1 MLRSLY
7 SAVSGISVNQNAM
20 DVIGNNISNVNTI
33 GYKMGRAVFQDLL
46 SQTMTSGKAPSDS
59 TGGINPRQVG
69 TGAFLVAVDNIM
81 EQGVIKSTASTTDL
95 AIEGNGYFI
104 LRGEGATKYYT
115 RAGDF
120 NFDKTGVFTNPSG
133 YRVQGWMADPTTGN
147 IKYNSAASDIAL
159 SDAHKIMQA
168 KATSD
173 IKYAGVLDS
182 SSTGSKYTF
191 NKMLTQA
198 NGQMSIFD
206 VLGTNGGTS
215 DTLGLKTNGTVTVK
229 AHATGLTRINQIYTE
244 GGQAVNLKTNS
255 TVTFTVNGVA
265 KQIKYVTSGDNAAS
279 GEFSTMQGL
288 VDCMNTYVFDNG
300 GGTALDATFKLE
312 NGQIKITG
320 NATANFEINSIT
332 SSSQNLYL
340 TNLLSPLQGNYI
352 AASTNETGTFYFQSA
367 LKASENFKTLND
379 LAAQIQSSIKG
390 NVLDNFSST
399 FLENNFGL
407 NNGDTFAVNYING
420 ATPGSATF
428 TYTSNPDMVTGTTF
442 HTLSDLANAMSNTI
456 PDLTASVNGEG
467 LDFKYNGTSS
477 MEFTNFTT
485 TSVLTGLPNASPYME
500 GVFNSLIVPT
510 GGPILTTLSTTANIS
525 EVAGKGRLTYNNS
538 STLYNLTGF
547 SIKNSSTN
555 EFFDKNI
562 FIKPN
567 ETTLNAGN
575 STYSKKFLTTATE
588 DTLLIDLF
596 DQSGNACSFVDGSTV
611 INFNATIDKNEL
623 STANAYSVGVKNTVS
638 DMMTALEEYLGL
650 GSKFNSR
657 SNVVITNGVMTVFGE
672 DGEANDITSLQ
683 LTAKPASANSVFNSF
698 IGTPQKTATAAG
710 GRYVS
715 DMTIYDQQGNAHVV
729 EFDFAAYNKDRN
741 EWKLKVSTSG
751 TNSSVSIDGATTN
764 EIIIAFSPDGKPS
777 HVYDPYTD
785 PVNLIASPSISFN
798 PGNGTNAINNIKVG
812 FGTPGTNDG
821 LTLSDA
827 PLSINTAEQN
837 GYQLGALEKKF
848 CNEDGIIIGYYTNGQ
863 VRNIAQVAT
872 STFANDRG
880 LMKVGGTMFAETVNS
895 GTAAIGTPNSGF
907 RGKIAANSL
916 EQSNV
921 DLSTEFVNMI
931 VTQRGFQANSRVV
944 TTSDEMIQ
952 ELLNLKR

>member
-33 GYKMGRAVFQDLL
+33 GYKMGRAVFQDML

-81 EQGVIKSTASTTDL
+81 EQGVIKSTSSTTDL

-104 LRGEGATKYYT
+104 LRGEGTTKYYT

-133 YRVQGWMADPTTGN
+133 YRVQGWMADPTTGE

-159 SDAHKIMQA
+159 SNAHQIMQA
-168 KATSD
+168 KATSS

-182 SSTGSKYTF
+182 SSTGSEYTF

-206 VLGTNGGTS
+206 ALSANGGTS
-215 DTLGLKTNGTVTVK
+215 STVGLATNDTVTVK
-229 AHATGLTRINQIYTE
+229 AHATGLTRMNQIYTN
-244 GGQAVNLKTNS
+244 GGQQVSMKTNS
-255 TVTFTVNGVA
+255 TINLTINGSSTS
-265 KQIKYVTSGDNAAS
+265 IKYVTGGDNPAG

-288 VDCMNTYVFDNG
+288 VDCLNTYVFDSG
-300 GGTALDATFKLE
+300 GGTALDATFTLE
-312 NGQIKITG
+312 NGQIKLTG

-332 SSSQNLYL
+332 SSNENAYL
-340 TNLLSPLQGNYI
+340 TNLFSPLQGTYTSGSKG
-352 AASTNETGTFYFQSA
+352 ATNVFYFQST
-367 LKASENFKTLND
+367 LKATENFKTLNE
-379 LAAQIQSSIKG
+379 LASQIEGSIRG
-390 NVLDNFSST
+390 NVLDNFTST
-399 FLENNFGL
+399 FLDNNFGL
-407 NNGDTFAVNYING
+407 SNNDTFTVDYLNG

-428 TYTSNPDMVTGTTF
+428 TYTSDPDAVTGTTF
-442 HTLSDLANAMSNTI
+442 HTLSDLANAMSTTI
-456 PDLTASVNGEG
+456 PDLTVSVNGEG
-467 LDFKYNGTSS
+467 LDFKYTGASS

-485 TSVLTGLPNASPYME
+485 TSALTGLTDASPYME

-510 GGPILTTLSTTANIS
+510 GGPILTTLSTTANID
-525 EVAGKGRLTYNNS
+525 EVAGKGRLTYNNNS
-538 STLYNLTGF
+538 SAYNLTGF
-547 SIKNSSTN
+547 SITKASSGGLFNS
-555 EFFDKNI
+555 NI
-562 FIKPN
+562 LASSDS
-567 ETTLNAGN
+567 TLNAGK
-575 STYSKKFLTTATE
+575 STYSEKFLTTATA

-611 INFNATIDKNEL
+611 INFNATIDNDSL
-623 STANAYSVGVKNTVS
+623 STANAYSVGVKSTVS

-657 SNVVITNGVMTVFGE
+657 SNVVINDGVMTVYGE

-683 LTAKPASANSVFNSF
+683 LTATPASANGVFNNY
-698 IGTPQKTATAAG
+698 IGIPQKGATATG

-741 EWKLKVSTSG
+741 EWKLTVSTSG

-764 EIIIAFSPDGKPS
+764 EVIIAFSPDGKPS

-785 PVNLIASPSISFN
+785 PVNLIANPSISFN
-798 PGNGTNAINNIKVG
+798 PGNGTNAINNIKVD
-812 FGTPGTNDG
+812 FGTAGTNDG

-827 PLSINTAEQN
+827 PLSINTAEQD
-837 GYQLGALEKKF
+837 GYQLGALEQKF
-848 CNEDGIIIGYYTNGQ
+848 CNEDGMIIGYYTNGQ

-872 STFANDRG
+872 ATFANDRG

-895 GTAAIGTPNSGF
+895 GSAAIGTPNSGF
-907 RGKIAANSL
+907 RGQIASNSL